1 MPVPASEPKVLIMSL
16 IKTNWVAG
24 NLTPSLTPDFHTG
37 WWNPESNSPQVT
49 FTGDGESFQG
59 QSGYGAIE
67 GGGGGPVQVVNGTL
81 IADCW
86 ASRDQGASGANPKL
100 IVYEMAK
107 EIRRVIL
114 ANFGGATNL
123 NYVSVVRI
131 DDVPPEGDPLKFR
144 KSVTIGF
151 NWRTT

>member
-1 MPVPASEPKVLIMSL
+1 MPVPASEPKVLILSL
-16 IKTNWVAG
+16 IKTNWTAG

-37 WWNPESNSPQVT
+37 WWNPASNSPQIT
-49 FTGDGESFQG
+49 FTSDSESFQG

-107 EIRRVIL
+107 EIRRIIL
-114 ANFGGATNL
+114 ANFSGATNL
-123 NYVSVVRI
+123 NYVSVVRV
-131 DDVPPEGDPLKFR
+131 DDVPPDGDPLKFR